1 MAWILVLLAGGVE
14 VVFAISM
21 KESHGFTRPFWTVLL
36 CASGALSFGL
46 LAFAVKSLPVGVAY
60 AVWTGIGAAGTVA
73 VGIWAFNE
81 SANAGKLVSI
91 SLVLIGIVG
100 LRLYEH

>member
-1 MAWILVLLAGGVE
+1 MAWVLVVLAGLVE
-14 VVFAISM
+14 IVFAVSM
-21 KESHGFTRPFWTVLL
+21 KQSHGFTRLWWTVLL

-46 LAFAVKSLPVGVAY
+46 LAYAVKTLPVGVAY
-60 AVWTGIGAAGTVA
+60 AVWTGLGAAGTVA

-81 SANAGKLVSI
+81 SANAGKLLSI
-91 SLVLIGIVG
+91 GLVLIGIVG

>member
-1 MAWILVLLAGGVE
+1 MAWLLVFLAGGVE
-14 VVFAISM
+14 VVFAVSM
-21 KESHGFTRPFWTVLL
+21 KESHGFTRVWWTVLL
-36 CASGALSFGL
+36 CVSGALSFGL
-46 LAFAVKSLPVGVAY
+46 LAYAVKTLPVGVAY

-81 SANAGKLVSI
+81 SANAGKLISI
-91 SLVLIGIVG
+91 ALVLIGIVG

>member
-1 MAWILVLLAGGVE
+1 MAWILVFIAGGVE
-14 VVFAISM
+14 VLFAISM
-21 KESHGFTRPFWTVLL
+21 KESHGFTRPYWTVLL
-36 CASGALSFGL
+36 CVSGALSFGL

-60 AVWTGIGAAGTVA
+60 AIWTGIGAAGTVA